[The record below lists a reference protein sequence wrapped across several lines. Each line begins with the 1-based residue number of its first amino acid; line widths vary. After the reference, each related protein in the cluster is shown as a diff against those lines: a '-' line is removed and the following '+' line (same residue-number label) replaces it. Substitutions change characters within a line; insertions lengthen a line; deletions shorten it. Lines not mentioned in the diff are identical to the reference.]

1 MANIVDLWYQTLI
14 ENNIAT
20 EEEISLVCSINGQN
34 EESFLDIL
42 YSRCGLRSWS
52 QLVDDGGYVP
62 RELLDDE
69 DEDDEEEDDD

>member
-34 EESFLDIL
+34 EESFLDIV
-42 YSRCGLRSWS
+42 YSRTGFRSWE
-52 QLVDDGGYVP
+52 QLKSNGYYVP
-62 RELLDDE
+62 SQVLDDDLEDDE
-69 DEDDEEEDDD
+69 DD

>member
-42 YSRCGLRSWS
+42 YSRCGLRSWD
-52 QLVDDGGYVP
+52 QLADEGGYVP
-62 RELLDDE
+62 SELLENDSGE
-69 DEDDEEEDDD
+69 DEDD

>member
-1 MANIVDLWYQTLI
+1 MEIVDLWYSTLT

-42 YSRCGLRSWS
+42 YSRCGLRS
-52 QLVDDGGYVP
+52 
-62 RELLDDE
+62 
-69 DEDDEEEDDD
+69 

>member
-1 MANIVDLWYQTLI
+1 MI

-20 EEEISLVCSINGQN
+20 EEEISSSVCSINGQK

-42 YSRCGLRSWS
+42 YSRCGLRSWD

-62 RELLDDE
+62 SELLENDSGE
-69 DEDDEEEDDD
+69 DEDD

>member
-34 EESFLDIL
+34 EESFLDIV
-42 YSRCGLRSWS
+42 YSRTGLRSWEQLKSDGYDVPS
-52 QLVDDGGYVP
+52 QV
-62 RELLDDE
+62 LDDDSEE
-69 DEDDEEEDDD
+69 DEDD